1 MDDLLADFIAEAQD
15 MLDALSGEIV
25 AWESDPADR
34 ARLDHIF
41 RFFHTVKGNCGFF
54 DFPQLEM
61 LSHAAEDVLADV
73 RAGRRQADGA
83 LVDVVLAVLD
93 RIGAMVADI
102 AAGQAVDEA
111 GLQDLIARLQ
121 DPAHD
126 DGPAALPAPAP
137 DNGQPAGQA
146 VGAATLRKRTVR
158 LPVDLL
164 DRIMSGVSDMVLAR
178 NDLARRMQAQAGEGG
193 HAGLGLDAPFNRL
206 SAILDEVR
214 EAITQTRMQSIDT
227 LFTAFPRMV
236 RDLSA
241 ELGKQVLVEME
252 NGDVELDR
260 ELVEVIRDPLV
271 HVIRNAID
279 HGIETPAERRA
290 AGKREIGLLCISARQ
305 TGNEIRIGVIDDGRG
320 IDTATVVAKAVAA
333 GIVTA
338 EEAARMT
345 PRERNLLICAPGF
358 STRDEAT
365 AVSGRGVGMDVV
377 RANLEQI
384 GGSLF
389 IDTTPGSG
397 TRILLNVP
405 LTLSIVPSLTIGVA
419 RQKFAI
425 PRSYV
430 EEVVR
435 LDADD
440 AVQSDVGG
448 VRLLALRGRQVPCVP
463 LAGVLG
469 IEADGAGAG
478 GGQMM
483 VAIRLVGG
491 DLIGL
496 IVDRVFEHEELV
508 VKPLAPVVMACG
520 FYVGNTQMDDGS
532 PVLMLDVSG
541 IARAAGLIRE
551 VERRVE
557 SQVIE
562 EDRQRAECER
572 LPALLFTGLD
582 GLSRVVHMRSVDR
595 IAHVSSHAVRLAGHR
610 SQVVFDDAILPL
622 AGVSASADLGG
633 RLSVMLLS
641 DGVARLAYAFAEMI
655 DTTSLDPDL
664 VPDGAGEGARAIA
677 LVEGAPVEVLD
688 CALLFAEAG
697 LVAPAATA
705 QGEPTCRLIGSDP
718 WMQDFLAPLVES
730 AGYRLAHEGIAD
742 VAITMAGERA
752 EAADLPAARVIRL
765 RGEPDPAPGGEAT
778 IYRHDAEALR
788 TALLA
793 ARMESGRMEA
803 GRMEAGR

>member
-15 MLDALSGEIV
+15 MLGALSGEIV
-25 AWESDPADR
+25 AWEKDPADR
-34 ARLDHIF
+34 ARLDSIF

-54 DFPQLEM
+54 DFPCLEM

-73 RAGRRQADGA
+73 RAGRREADSA

-102 AAGQAVDEA
+102 EAGNAVDET
-111 GLQDLIARLQ
+111 GLDELIARLQ

-126 DGPAALPAPAP
+126 DPSVDQAAQAP
-137 DNGQPAGQA
+137 DGCEQGGGEQGGSASGSAG
-146 VGAATLRKRTVR
+146 LRKRTVR

-178 NDLARRMQAQAGEGG
+178 NDLARRMQAHDRQT
-193 HAGLGLDAPFNRL
+193 GLEAPFNRL

-227 LFTAFPRMV
+227 IFTAFPRMV

-241 ELGKQVLVEME
+241 DLGKQVLVEME

-290 AGKREIGLLCISARQ
+290 AGKREIGLLRISARQ

-320 IDTATVVAKAVAA
+320 IDGDAVVAKAIAS

-338 EEAARMT
+338 EEAERLT
-345 PRERNLLICAPGF
+345 PRQRNLLICAPGF

-405 LTLSIVPSLTIGVA
+405 LTLSIVPSLTVGVA
-419 RQKFAI
+419 GQKFAM

-435 LDADD
+435 LDAGDT
-440 AVQSDVGG
+440 AQSQVGG
-448 VRLLALRGRQVPCVP
+448 VRLVALRGTQVPSVP
-463 LAGVLG
+463 LASVLG
-469 IEADGAGAG
+469 IDPLPGDQPGG
-478 GGQMM
+478 QVGGQMM

-496 IVDRVFEHEELV
+496 VVDRVFEHEELV

-520 FYVGNTQMDDGS
+520 YYVGNTQMDDGS

-541 IARAAGLIRE
+541 IARSAGLIRE
-551 VERRVE
+551 VERRADA
-557 SQVIE
+557 QVVE
-562 EDRQRAECER
+562 EDGQHSQRAR
-572 LPALLFTGLD
+572 VPALLFAGID
-582 GLSRVVHMRSVDR
+582 GARRVVHMQSVDR
-595 IAHVSSHAVRLAGHR
+595 IAHVPAHAVRLAGRR
-610 SQVVFDDAILPL
+610 SQVVFDDVILPL
-622 AGVSASADLGG
+622 AGVPVGTDLTG
-633 RLSVMLLS
+633 RVSVMLLS
-641 DGVARLAYAFAEMI
+641 EGAARIAYAFAEMV
-655 DTTSLDPDL
+655 DTTAIDADL
-664 VPDGAGEGARAIA
+664 KPDGAGEAARAIA
-677 LVEGAPVEVLD
+677 LVDGSPVEVLD

-697 LVAPAATA
+697 LATA
-705 QGEPTCRLIGSDP
+705 QPAKPSCRLVGADP
-718 WMQDFLAPLVES
+718 WMQDFLRPLVES
-730 AGYRLAHEGIAD
+730 AGYRLTHDGNAD
-742 VAITMAGERA
+742 VAIAMAEDVAGVA
-752 EAADLPAARVIRL
+752 IAPAGHVIQL
-765 RGEPDPAPGGEAT
+765 RSEPDAAPGSEHS
-778 IYRHDAEALR
+778 IYRHDTEALR
-788 TALLA
+788 MALLS
-793 ARMESGRMEA
+793 ARMEA
-803 GRMEAGR
+803 AQ